1 MLITKA
7 DGSREEFDKEK
18 LRASLRRA
26 GAKKTAIDSI
36 VAEVEAV
43 MHEGIRTNEIY
54 RHAFSHLREE
64 DTSVVARYALRR
76 ALFGLGPSGFP
87 FEAFLSRLFE
97 AEGYNTRVGIVLQ
110 GKCAKHEIDLA
121 AYKDDHAFIAEAK
134 FHNRPGLRSDLKVA
148 MYSYARLTDLS
159 EQKICSADIC
169 GVKNLKIVTNTKFT
183 SAAVKYAK
191 CSGVDL
197 LSWEYP
203 KQNNLFDLIDKHRLY
218 PLTVLQSITQSQKK
232 LLLSDGLIVCEDL
245 LRQKN
250 KLKQLSLSKKRMETL
265 LSEVSQLSSQS

>member
-232 LLLSDGLIVCEDL
+232 LLLADGLIVCEDL